1 MLKLKDR
8 WAVHGNEGMRVGCR
22 SGCTKRYIKALQSYG
37 KSIVPTMIL
46 IAESCDVLRRAV

>member
-22 SGCTKRYIKALQSYG
+22 SGCTKRYLKALQSYG
-37 KSIVPTMIL
+37 KSIVPTMIV
-46 IAESCDVLRRAV
+46 IEESCDVLRRAV